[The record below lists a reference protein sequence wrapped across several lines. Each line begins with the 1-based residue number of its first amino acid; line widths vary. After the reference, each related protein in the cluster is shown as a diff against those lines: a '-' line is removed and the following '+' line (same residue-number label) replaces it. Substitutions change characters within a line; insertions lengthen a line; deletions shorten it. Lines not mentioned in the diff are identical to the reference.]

1 MDAIQHTCDTLFYI
15 EELVQTLALN
25 TSDIFNADQG
35 AQYTSLVFT
44 QLLLD
49 KDIKISTG
57 WTLTDFDNI
66 FVKRMWRTVK
76 YENIYMN
83 DYQSVPELRFVL
95 NQFFEFYSH
104 QRLHQSLNYLTP
116 AEIYFSLK

>member
-25 TSDIFNADQG
+25 TSDIFNTDQG

-57 WTLTDFDNI
+57 WTLTG
-66 FVKRMWRTVK
+66 
-76 YENIYMN
+76 
-83 DYQSVPELRFVL
+83 LR
-95 NQFFEFYSH
+95 
-104 QRLHQSLNYLTP
+104 
-116 AEIYFSLK
+116 